1 MKILNMNKVI
11 RLKNS
16 NKTVIRS
23 SIGFSV
29 ARVDISRVDRCKVQ

>member
-23 SIGFSV
+23 SVGFSV
-29 ARVDISRVDRCKVQ
+29 ARVDITRVDKCKVQ